1 MNGKKA
7 PKAKPKTT
15 APSKNQQARAAKLER
30 QIEAAEAALR
40 TLEEELADPSAWVS
54 PSASERNTAR
64 HEQAK
69 KRVEELM
76 SRWETVAG

>member
-1 MNGKKA
+1 
-7 PKAKPKTT
+7 
-15 APSKNQQARAAKLER
+15 
-30 QIEAAEAALR
+30 
-40 TLEEELADPSAWVS
+40 VS